1 MYKYHT
7 DDIVRVVNR
16 HFSGNDYVLTLLMLQ
31 EELKGYEKCY
41 FICAFYRL
49 DFDYVQ
55 FVKDKDVYQARLMAF
70 AKKVNEEKKED

>member
-1 MYKYHT
+1 MAEI
-7 DDIVRVVNR
+7 D

-31 EELKGYEKCY
+31 EELKGYENCY
-41 FICAFYRL
+41 FICACYRL

-70 AKKVNEEKKED
+70 AKKANEEKKEG